1 MYIQVHEKGRS
12 RYNYL
17 FNWNEM
23 IRLELRGGGTGYFT
37 HLEMSKRELLF
48 NCHKPEEKIYLS
60 SCINNVLSRQLK
72 CQLPWDPISKSS
84 FELCSGK
91 EKVKEFHNATIAM
104 AESSLLD
111 AEINDKCLMVPN
123 CETRFWTLTNLNFIK
138 EDKETNLNETLI
150 DLNTAAGSKV

>member
-1 MYIQVHEKGRS
+1 
-12 RYNYL
+12 
-17 FNWNEM
+17 
-23 IRLELRGGGTGYFT
+23 
-37 HLEMSKRELLF
+37 
-48 NCHKPEEKIYLS
+48 
-60 SCINNVLSRQLK
+60 
-72 CQLPWDPISKSS
+72 
-84 FELCSGK
+84 
-91 EKVKEFHNATIAM
+91 M

>member
-1 MYIQVHEKGRS
+1 
-12 RYNYL
+12 
-17 FNWNEM
+17 M
-23 IRLELRGGGTGYFT
+23 IRLELREGGSGYFYYA
-37 HLEMSKRELLF
+37 EMSKRELLF
-48 NCHKPEEKIYLS
+48 NCHEPDEKIYLS
-60 SCINNVLSRQLK
+60 SCINSILSSRLN
-72 CQLPWDPISKSS
+72 CQLPWDAISNSRL
-84 FELCSGK
+84 EVCSGK